1 MIVTGIMLLGPPGTG
16 KTYAVKAVQHLCRD
30 TCKVSFSCDY
40 DYLILFPL
48 IYILQTR
55 LRFIISISLSC
66 YQRVIPVVSS
76 LRR

>member
-40 DYLILFPL
+40 LIFFPL
-48 IYILQTR
+48 IYLLQTR

-66 YQRVIPVVSS
+66 YQRVIPVVSL